1 MDDKDLMN
9 GVSENENNNK
19 ILENIDSNEENINKD
34 NIIDENN
41 EFTDAVN
48 EDINKSKFTVESK
61 NIKDS
66 EQENLEKEEF
76 KENIFNKSE
85 ESYILNKDYD
95 KALKKKNSFIIIL
108 GIICALLIGFLAGKK
123 VYNNDYED
131 IPIKNQETVVY
142 RDAGDVSD
150 VVKSVSD
157 SIVSIT
163 STAYYQQFNFFTGI
177 MQYEG
182 QSSGSGVIVGKN
194 DKTLY
199 IVTNNHV
206 IEGAEDLT
214 VEFSN
219 GKSVSATINGTST
232 DPDIAILTVNLSDID
247 EETLNIIKVAS
258 LHTEDNL
265 EVGNQVIAIG
275 NALGYGQT
283 VTVGYISA
291 LDRTIQTE
299 DGTASGLI
307 QTDAAIN
314 PGNSGGALVNMNG
327 EVIGIN
333 VAKYSD
339 TDVEGIGYSIPITSI
354 KDLISM
360 LSQEKVNEN
369 EQGMLGIQCTNI
381 DSSMSQQFGMPQGV
395 YVYKITNNNL
405 NDEGLC
411 EKDIITAIEGQTITS
426 VESLTSTLEY
436 YKIGDKVE
444 LTIQRIEDGEYVEKT
459 ITVTLIEKSE

>member
-1 MDDKDLMN
+1 MD
-9 GVSENENNNK
+9 ENNLKNK
-19 ILENIDSNEENINKD
+19 NFDFEDNQTESLDKPIQNDSFENSFDNQPEDNMEENHNEENQEETEK
-34 NIIDENN
+34 ELKF
-41 EFTDAVN
+41 EGFN
-48 EDINKSKFTVESK
+48 ED
-61 NIKDS
+61 KD
-66 EQENLEKEEF
+66 
-76 KENIFNKSE
+76 
-85 ESYILNKDYD
+85 KDYQNNTNYEER
-95 KALKKKNSFIIIL
+95 KYVSEPEETSKLNIPAIIL
-108 GIICALLIGFLAGKK
+108 GCICALLIGFMIGKNLNEAEK
-123 VYNNDYED
+123 YEENA
-131 IPIKNQETVVY
+131 IKTETNETIVY
-142 RDAGDVSD
+142 RDNGDVSD
-150 VVKSVSD
+150 IVESVSD

-177 MQYEG
+177 TQYEG

-194 DKTLY
+194 DTTLY

-214 VEFSN
+214 IEFSN
-219 GKSVSATINGTST
+219 GTSVSAAINGSSV

-247 EETLNIIKVAS
+247 EETLNTIKVAS
-258 LHTEDNL
+258 LHTEDDL

-333 VAKYSD
+333 VAKYAD

-354 KDLISM
+354 QDLISM
-360 LSQEKVNEN
+360 LSKEKVNEN

-395 YVYKITNNNL
+395 YVYKITNENL

-436 YKIGDKVE
+436 HKIGDKVE

-459 ITVTLIEKSE
+459 ITVTLIEKGE

>member
-1 MDDKDLMN
+1 MD
-9 GVSENENNNK
+9 ENNLKNK
-19 ILENIDSNEENINKD
+19 NFDFEDNQTESLDKPIQNDSFENSFDNQPEDNMEENHNEENQEETEK
-34 NIIDENN
+34 ELKF
-41 EFTDAVN
+41 EGFN
-48 EDINKSKFTVESK
+48 ED
-61 NIKDS
+61 KD
-66 EQENLEKEEF
+66 
-76 KENIFNKSE
+76 
-85 ESYILNKDYD
+85 KDYQNNTNYEER
-95 KALKKKNSFIIIL
+95 KYVSEPEKTSKLNIPAIIL
-108 GIICALLIGFLAGKK
+108 GCICALLIGFMIGKNLNEAEK
-123 VYNNDYED
+123 YEENA
-131 IPIKNQETVVY
+131 IKTETNETIVY
-142 RDAGDVSD
+142 RDNGDVSD
-150 VVKSVSD
+150 IVESVSD

-177 MQYEG
+177 TQYEG

-194 DKTLY
+194 DTTLY

-214 VEFSN
+214 IEFSN
-219 GKSVSATINGTST
+219 GTSVSAAINGTST

-247 EETLNIIKVAS
+247 EETLNTIKVAS
-258 LHTEDNL
+258 LHTEDDL

-307 QTDAAIN
+307 QTDTAIN

-333 VAKYSD
+333 VAKYAD

-354 KDLISM
+354 QDLISM
-360 LSQEKVNEN
+360 LSKEKVNEN

-395 YVYKITNNNL
+395 YVYKITNENL

-426 VESLTSTLEY
+426 VESLTSTLKY

>member
-1 MDDKDLMN
+1 MD
-9 GVSENENNNK
+9 ENNLKNK
-19 ILENIDSNEENINKD
+19 NFDFEDNQTESLDKPIQNDSFENSFDNQPEDNMEENHNEENQEETEK
-34 NIIDENN
+34 ELKF
-41 EFTDAVN
+41 EGFN
-48 EDINKSKFTVESK
+48 ED
-61 NIKDS
+61 KD
-66 EQENLEKEEF
+66 
-76 KENIFNKSE
+76 
-85 ESYILNKDYD
+85 KDYQNNTNYEER
-95 KALKKKNSFIIIL
+95 KYVSEPEKTSKLNIPAIIL
-108 GIICALLIGFLAGKK
+108 GCICALLIGFMIGKNLNEAEK
-123 VYNNDYED
+123 YEENA
-131 IPIKNQETVVY
+131 IKTETNETIVY
-142 RDAGDVSD
+142 RDNGDVSD
-150 VVKSVSD
+150 IVESVSD

-177 MQYEG
+177 TQYEG

-194 DKTLY
+194 DTTLY

-214 VEFSN
+214 IEFSN
-219 GKSVSATINGTST
+219 GTSVSAAINGTST

-247 EETLNIIKVAS
+247 EETLNTIKVAS
-258 LHTEDNL
+258 LHTEDDL

-307 QTDAAIN
+307 QTDTAIN

-333 VAKYSD
+333 VAKYAD

-354 KDLISM
+354 QDLISM
-360 LSQEKVNEN
+360 LSKEKVNEN

-411 EKDIITAIEGQTITS
+411 EKDIITAIEGRSVTS
-426 VESLTSTLEY
+426 VESLTSVLEY
-436 YKIGDKVE
+436 YKTGDEVE

-459 ITVTLIEKSE
+459 ITVTLIEKGE

>member
-1 MDDKDLMN
+1 MD
-9 GVSENENNNK
+9 ENNLKNK
-19 ILENIDSNEENINKD
+19 NFDFEDNQTESLDKPIQNDSFENSFDNQPEDNMEENHNEENQEETEK
-34 NIIDENN
+34 ELKF
-41 EFTDAVN
+41 EGFN
-48 EDINKSKFTVESK
+48 ED
-61 NIKDS
+61 KD
-66 EQENLEKEEF
+66 
-76 KENIFNKSE
+76 
-85 ESYILNKDYD
+85 KDYQNNTSYEER
-95 KALKKKNSFIIIL
+95 KYVSEPEETSKLNIPAIIL
-108 GIICALLIGFLAGKK
+108 GCICALLIGFMIGKNLNEAEK
-123 VYNNDYED
+123 YEENA
-131 IPIKNQETVVY
+131 IKTETNETIVY
-142 RDAGDVSD
+142 RDNGDVSD
-150 VVKSVSD
+150 IVESVSD

-177 MQYEG
+177 TQYEG

-194 DKTLY
+194 DTTLY

-214 VEFSN
+214 IEFSN
-219 GKSVSATINGTST
+219 GTSVSAAINGTST

-247 EETLNIIKVAS
+247 EETLNTIKVAS
-258 LHTEDNL
+258 LHTEDDL

-333 VAKYSD
+333 VAKYAD

-354 KDLISM
+354 QDLISM
-360 LSQEKVNEN
+360 LSKEKVNEN

-395 YVYKITNNNL
+395 YVYKITNENL

-459 ITVTLIEKSE
+459 ITVTLIEKGE

>member
-1 MDDKDLMN
+1 MD
-9 GVSENENNNK
+9 ENNLKNK
-19 ILENIDSNEENINKD
+19 NFDFEDNQTESLDKPIQNDSFENSFDNQPEDNMEENHNEENQEETEK
-34 NIIDENN
+34 ELKF
-41 EFTDAVN
+41 EGFN
-48 EDINKSKFTVESK
+48 ED
-61 NIKDS
+61 KD
-66 EQENLEKEEF
+66 
-76 KENIFNKSE
+76 
-85 ESYILNKDYD
+85 KDYQNNTNYEER
-95 KALKKKNSFIIIL
+95 KYVSEPEETSKLNIPAIIL
-108 GIICALLIGFLAGKK
+108 GCICALLIGFMIGKNLNEAEK
-123 VYNNDYED
+123 YEENA
-131 IPIKNQETVVY
+131 IKTETNETIVY
-142 RDAGDVSD
+142 RDNGDVSD
-150 VVKSVSD
+150 IVESVSD

-177 MQYEG
+177 TQYEG

-194 DKTLY
+194 DTTLY

-214 VEFSN
+214 IEFSN
-219 GKSVSATINGTST
+219 GTSVSAAINGTST

-247 EETLNIIKVAS
+247 EETLNTIKVAS
-258 LHTEDNL
+258 LHTEDDL

-333 VAKYSD
+333 VAKYAD

-354 KDLISM
+354 QDLISM
-360 LSQEKVNEN
+360 LSKEKVNEN

-395 YVYKITNNNL
+395 YVYKITNENL

>member
-1 MDDKDLMN
+1 M
-9 GVSENENNNK
+9 
-19 ILENIDSNEENINKD
+19 
-34 NIIDENN
+34 DENN
-41 EFTDAVN
+41 LKNKNFDSEDNQTESLDKPIQNDSFENSFDNQPEDNMEENQEEIEKELKFEGFN
-48 EDINKSKFTVESK
+48 ED
-61 NIKDS
+61 KD
-66 EQENLEKEEF
+66 
-76 KENIFNKSE
+76 
-85 ESYILNKDYD
+85 KDYQNNTSYEER
-95 KALKKKNSFIIIL
+95 KYVSEPEETSKLNIPAIIL
-108 GIICALLIGFLAGKK
+108 GCICALLIGFMIGK
-123 VYNNDYED
+123 NLNEAENYEENM
-131 IPIKNQETVVY
+131 IGTETKETIVY
-142 RDAGDVSD
+142 RDSGDVSD
-150 VVKSVSD
+150 IVKSVSD

-177 MQYEG
+177 TQYEG

-194 DKTLY
+194 DTTLY

-214 VEFSN
+214 IEFSN
-219 GKSVSATINGTST
+219 GTSVSANINGTST
-232 DPDIAILTVNLSDID
+232 DPDIAILTVNLSEID
-247 EETLNIIKVAS
+247 EETLNTIKVAS
-258 LHTEDNL
+258 LHTEDDL

-333 VAKYSD
+333 VAKYAD
-339 TDVEGIGYSIPITSI
+339 TDVEGIGYSIPVTSI
-354 KDLISM
+354 QDLISM
-360 LSQEKVNEN
+360 LSQEKVNED

-395 YVYKITNNNL
+395 YVYKITNEQL

-411 EKDIITAIEGQTITS
+411 EKDIITAIEGRAITS
-426 VESLTSTLEY
+426 VESLTSALEY
-436 YKIGDKVE
+436 YKIGDEVN
-444 LTIQRIEDGEYVEKT
+444 LTIQRIENGEYTEKV
-459 ITVTLIEKSE
+459 IIVTLIEKDE

>member
-1 MDDKDLMN
+1 MD
-9 GVSENENNNK
+9 ENNLKNK
-19 ILENIDSNEENINKD
+19 NFDFEDNQTESLDKPIQNDSFENSFDNQPEDNMEENHNEENQEETEK
-34 NIIDENN
+34 ELKF
-41 EFTDAVN
+41 EGFN
-48 EDINKSKFTVESK
+48 ED
-61 NIKDS
+61 KD
-66 EQENLEKEEF
+66 
-76 KENIFNKSE
+76 
-85 ESYILNKDYD
+85 KDYQNNTNYEER
-95 KALKKKNSFIIIL
+95 KYVSEPEETSKLNIPAIIL
-108 GIICALLIGFLAGKK
+108 GCICALLIGFMIGKNLNEAEK
-123 VYNNDYED
+123 YEENA
-131 IPIKNQETVVY
+131 IKTETNETIVY
-142 RDAGDVSD
+142 RDNGDVSD
-150 VVKSVSD
+150 IVESVSD

-177 MQYEG
+177 TQYEG

-194 DKTLY
+194 DTTLY

-214 VEFSN
+214 IEFSN
-219 GKSVSATINGTST
+219 GTSVSAAINGTST

-247 EETLNIIKVAS
+247 EETLNTIKVAS
-258 LHTEDNL
+258 LHTEDDL

-333 VAKYSD
+333 VAKYAD

-354 KDLISM
+354 QDLISM
-360 LSQEKVNEN
+360 LSKEKVNEN

-395 YVYKITNNNL
+395 YVYKITNENL

-459 ITVTLIEKSE
+459 ITVTLIEKGE

>member
-1 MDDKDLMN
+1 M
-9 GVSENENNNK
+9 
-19 ILENIDSNEENINKD
+19 
-34 NIIDENN
+34 DENN
-41 EFTDAVN
+41 LKNKNFDFEDNQTESLDKPIQNDSFENSFDNHPEDNMEENQEETEKELKFEGFN
-48 EDINKSKFTVESK
+48 ED
-61 NIKDS
+61 
-66 EQENLEKEEF
+66 
-76 KENIFNKSE
+76 
-85 ESYILNKDYD
+85 KDYQNNTSYEER
-95 KALKKKNSFIIIL
+95 KYVSEPEETSKLNIPAIIL
-108 GIICALLIGFLAGKK
+108 GCICALLIGFMIGKNLNEAEK
-123 VYNNDYED
+123 YEENA
-131 IPIKNQETVVY
+131 IKTETNETIVY
-142 RDAGDVSD
+142 RDNGDVSD
-150 VVKSVSD
+150 IVESVSD

-177 MQYEG
+177 TQYEG

-194 DKTLY
+194 DTTLY

-214 VEFSN
+214 IEFSN
-219 GKSVSATINGTST
+219 GTSVSAAINGTST

-247 EETLNIIKVAS
+247 EETLNTIKVAS
-258 LHTEDNL
+258 LHTEDDL

-333 VAKYSD
+333 VAKYAD

-354 KDLISM
+354 QDLISM
-360 LSQEKVNEN
+360 LSKEKVKEN

-395 YVYKITNNNL
+395 YVYKITNDNL

-426 VESLTSTLEY
+426 VESLTSALEY

-459 ITVTLIEKSE
+459 ITVTLIKKNE

>member
-1 MDDKDLMN
+1 MD
-9 GVSENENNNK
+9 ENNLKNK
-19 ILENIDSNEENINKD
+19 NFDFEDNQTESLDKPIQNDSFENSFDNQPEDNMEENHNEENQEETEK
-34 NIIDENN
+34 ELKF
-41 EFTDAVN
+41 EGFN
-48 EDINKSKFTVESK
+48 ED
-61 NIKDS
+61 KD
-66 EQENLEKEEF
+66 
-76 KENIFNKSE
+76 
-85 ESYILNKDYD
+85 KDYQNNTSYEER
-95 KALKKKNSFIIIL
+95 KYVSEPEETSKLNIPAIIL
-108 GIICALLIGFLAGKK
+108 GCICALLIGFMIGKNLNEAEK
-123 VYNNDYED
+123 YEENA
-131 IPIKNQETVVY
+131 IKTETNETIVY
-142 RDAGDVSD
+142 RDNGDVSD
-150 VVKSVSD
+150 IVESVSD

-177 MQYEG
+177 TQYEG

-194 DKTLY
+194 DTTLY

-214 VEFSN
+214 IEFSN
-219 GKSVSATINGTST
+219 GTSVSAAINGTST

-247 EETLNIIKVAS
+247 EETLNTIKVAS
-258 LHTEDNL
+258 LHTEDDL

-307 QTDAAIN
+307 QTDTAIN

-333 VAKYSD
+333 VAKYAD

-354 KDLISM
+354 QDLISM
-360 LSQEKVNEN
+360 LSKEKVNEN

-395 YVYKITNNNL
+395 YVYKITNENL

-459 ITVTLIEKSE
+459 ITVTLIEKGE

>member
-1 MDDKDLMN
+1 MD
-9 GVSENENNNK
+9 ENNLKNK
-19 ILENIDSNEENINKD
+19 NFDFEDNQTESLDKPIQNDSFENSFDNQPEDNMEENHNEENQEETEK
-34 NIIDENN
+34 ELKF
-41 EFTDAVN
+41 EGFN
-48 EDINKSKFTVESK
+48 ED
-61 NIKDS
+61 KD
-66 EQENLEKEEF
+66 
-76 KENIFNKSE
+76 
-85 ESYILNKDYD
+85 KDYQNNTNYEER
-95 KALKKKNSFIIIL
+95 KYVSEPEKTSKLNIPAIIL
-108 GIICALLIGFLAGKK
+108 GCICALLIGFMIGKNLNEAEK
-123 VYNNDYED
+123 YEENA
-131 IPIKNQETVVY
+131 IKTETNETIVY
-142 RDAGDVSD
+142 RDNGDVSD
-150 VVKSVSD
+150 IVESVSD

-177 MQYEG
+177 TQYEG

-194 DKTLY
+194 DTTLY

-214 VEFSN
+214 IEFSN
-219 GKSVSATINGTST
+219 GTSVSAAINGSSV

-247 EETLNIIKVAS
+247 EETLNTIKVAS
-258 LHTEDNL
+258 LHTEDDL

-333 VAKYSD
+333 VAKYAD

-354 KDLISM
+354 QDLISM
-360 LSQEKVNEN
+360 LSKEKVNEN

-395 YVYKITNNNL
+395 YVYKITNENL

-459 ITVTLIEKSE
+459 ITVTLIEKNE

>member
-1 MDDKDLMN
+1 MD
-9 GVSENENNNK
+9 ENNLKNK
-19 ILENIDSNEENINKD
+19 NFDFEDNQTESLDKPIQNDSFENSFDNQPEDNMEENHNEENQEETEK
-34 NIIDENN
+34 ELKF
-41 EFTDAVN
+41 EGFN
-48 EDINKSKFTVESK
+48 ED
-61 NIKDS
+61 KD
-66 EQENLEKEEF
+66 
-76 KENIFNKSE
+76 
-85 ESYILNKDYD
+85 KDYQNNTNYEER
-95 KALKKKNSFIIIL
+95 KYVSEPEKTSKLNIPAIIL
-108 GIICALLIGFLAGKK
+108 GCICALLIGFMIGKNLNEAEK
-123 VYNNDYED
+123 YEENA
-131 IPIKNQETVVY
+131 IKTETNETIVY
-142 RDAGDVSD
+142 RDNGDVSD
-150 VVKSVSD
+150 IVESVSD

-177 MQYEG
+177 TQYEG

-194 DKTLY
+194 DTTLY

-214 VEFSN
+214 IEFSN
-219 GKSVSATINGTST
+219 GTSVSAAINGSSV

-247 EETLNIIKVAS
+247 EETLNTIKVAS
-258 LHTEDNL
+258 LHTEDDL

-333 VAKYSD
+333 VAKYAD

-354 KDLISM
+354 QDLISM
-360 LSQEKVNEN
+360 LSKEKVNEN

-395 YVYKITNNNL
+395 YVYKITNENL

-436 YKIGDKVE
+436 HKIGDKVE

-459 ITVTLIEKSE
+459 ITVTLIEKGE